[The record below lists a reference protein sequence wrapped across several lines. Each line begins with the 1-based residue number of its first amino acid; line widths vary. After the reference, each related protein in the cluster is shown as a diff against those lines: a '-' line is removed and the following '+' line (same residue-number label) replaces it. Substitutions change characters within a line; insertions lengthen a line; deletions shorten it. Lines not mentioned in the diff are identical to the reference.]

1 MKKVIIQKNQA
12 GGRMDKF
19 LFKYLSQA
27 GSGFIYRMLRK
38 KNITLNGK
46 KADGKEKLCQGDEIC
61 FFFSDETFEKFSA
74 DNNRTVNDNY
84 YSRIYR
90 PLDIIY

>member
-46 KADGKEKLCQGDEIC
+46 KADGKDIDEKIANANEEI
-61 FFFSDETFEKFSA
+61 EGQYMG
-74 DNNRTVNDNY
+74 NNPRQH
-84 YSRIYR
+84 
-90 PLDIIY
+90 